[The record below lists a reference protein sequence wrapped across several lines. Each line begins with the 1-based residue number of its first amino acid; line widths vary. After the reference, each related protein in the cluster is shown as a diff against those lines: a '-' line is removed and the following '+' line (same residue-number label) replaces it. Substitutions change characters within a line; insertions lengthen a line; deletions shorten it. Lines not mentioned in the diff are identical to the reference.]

1 MIIKL
6 SLEEYNM
13 QLSNRKKQ
21 VFLLYG
27 SSVVGLLVG
36 VLNSVLNTRVLS
48 PELYGDVRYVQNII
62 SVVSSILLVG
72 YFTSGSRLLAISKSD
87 NYSRSIRGAMCI
99 ILCCA
104 LLILMLTMSILYIVS
119 IARGDDNLISLYL
132 IAIPVCGNALM
143 LDYVNTTAQGDNH
156 IGRIAI
162 ARCVPF
168 SIYFI
173 VAYFVFKLFG
183 ASPELMLL
191 MYNGIA
197 VIILSLVISSTNPS
211 FKSLKQAFYELQKE
225 NKAYGFNVYLGS
237 LIAVSTQY
245 LAGIALGHFCDDN
258 SNVGFYTLALTLAT
272 PLTMLPSIIGTTY
285 FKEFAS
291 SNHISKR
298 ILFSSLG
305 LTLLS
310 FLLFIIAIQYV
321 VSFLYNESYSA
332 VGIYASFIAIGT
344 SFHGLGDMLNRFLG
358 AHAKGKEIR
367 NGALACGI
375 MAVFGN
381 VVFVYLWGIYGA
393 IATRI
398 LSSMTY
404 FIAMFYFYIRF
415 SKKHE

>member
-1 MIIKL
+1 
-6 SLEEYNM
+6 
-13 QLSNRKKQ
+13 
-21 VFLLYG
+21 
-27 SSVVGLLVG
+27 
-36 VLNSVLNTRVLS
+36 
-48 PELYGDVRYVQNII
+48 
-62 SVVSSILLVG
+62 
-72 YFTSGSRLLAISKSD
+72 
-87 NYSRSIRGAMCI
+87 MCI

-197 VIILSLVISSTNPS
+197 VIILSLVI
-211 FKSLKQAFYELQKE
+211 
-225 NKAYGFNVYLGS
+225 GFNVYLGS